1 MPRFFSVK
9 NFDSSAMDRHL
20 AALGCDGLIYARR
33 RSHSDVKIAA
43 IAGAWLSL
51 GLEVPEHLRSTAVEW
66 RRAA

>member
-1 MPRFFSVK
+1 
-9 NFDSSAMDRHL
+9 MDRHL